1 MFFWRHSKK
10 SEELM
15 IGIMDP
21 ATRLDFT
28 ASGCFKW
35 KATTNL
41 GEFLTLSSDSHV
53 ASSTGYPLHHIIT
66 TLGTACLIAAL
77 LLCILRRFRRS
88 LAADVE
94 RALWGEA
101 ERFDVP

>member
-1 MFFWRHSKK
+1 MFFCLHSKK

-41 GEFLTLSSDSHV
+41 GEFLTLSSNSHV
-53 ASSTGYPLHHIIT
+53 ASSTGYPFHRIRYCNCPRYSLLDSSSSAMYSS
-66 TLGTACLIAAL
+66 TLSTISGGGRGAGAL
-77 LLCILRRFRRS
+77 GRS
-88 LAADVE
+88 
-94 RALWGEA
+94 
-101 ERFDVP
+101 